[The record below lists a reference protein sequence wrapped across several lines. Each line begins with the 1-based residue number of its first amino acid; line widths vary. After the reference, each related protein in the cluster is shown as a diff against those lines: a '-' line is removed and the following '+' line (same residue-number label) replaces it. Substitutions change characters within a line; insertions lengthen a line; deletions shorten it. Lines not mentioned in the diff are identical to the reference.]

1 MGKRPT
7 KDQAWTIYRLRET
20 PAEMLG
26 RMYTP
31 DQKATIAVA
40 SEQFETT
47 NREQKERLIATR
59 SG

>member
-1 MGKRPT
+1 
-7 KDQAWTIYRLRET
+7 
-20 PAEMLG
+20 MLG

>member
-1 MGKRPT
+1 
-7 KDQAWTIYRLRET
+7 
-20 PAEMLG
+20 MLG

-40 SEQFETT
+40 SEHFETT
-47 NREQKERLIATR
+47 NPEQKERLIATR